1 MVTKRRRYVAGAAA
15 VLAGSVLLAG
25 APLQAGVGDLT
36 PFFGAFV
43 GVAEVQDLPSGDTRQ
58 RDMDIVIQPYHDD
71 GFRIQWVNV
80 TLVDGRRDVP
90 GVERRVQRVLFEPA
104 DDRNFYIE
112 VEEGNPFREREEMR
126 PMRGDPVRWASLDG
140 DRLHVY
146 AFVVGEDG
154 TYELQVY
161 DRVLTDKGIDID
173 FQRIVDD
180 VVVRRI
186 SGTTARAE

>member
-1 MVTKRRRYVAGAAA
+1 MIAKVGRGAAGAALL
-15 VLAGSVLLAG
+15 LAGSLLLAS
-25 APLQAGVGDLT
+25 APLRAGVGDLT
-36 PFFGAFV
+36 PFFGAYV
-43 GVAEVQDLPSGDTRQ
+43 GVAEVQDLPGGDTRQ
-58 RDMDIVIQPYHDD
+58 RDMDIVIQPYHED
-71 GFRIQWVNV
+71 GFMIQWVNV
-80 TLVDGRRDVP
+80 TLVDGRRDLP

-104 DDRNFYIE
+104 DDRDFYVE
-112 VEEGNPFREREEMR
+112 VEEDNPFREREETR

-161 DRVLTDKGIDID
+161 DRVLTDKGIDIE

-180 VVVRRI
+180 VLLRRI
-186 SGTTARAE
+186 SGTTARAQ